1 MFGGIGSFITSEIS
15 GVVRRNLTVLGLYG
29 FGALLMLC
37 AGGYGLGAL
46 HTVLSLRLGAV
57 AASLWIAAGL
67 FVAGLISFGVAAY
80 LRTRRRPARPL
91 AQTALVAAP
100 VAARLL
106 GSRLGWKAG
115 LAGAAIVLA
124 AVLGKQIFSSDG
136 EDETDA

>member
-29 FGALLMLC
+29 FGALLILC
-37 AGGYGLGAL
+37 ACGYGLGAV
-46 HTVLSLRLGAV
+46 HTVLTLRLGAV
-57 AASLWIAAGL
+57 AASLWIAGGL

-80 LRTRRRPARPL
+80 VKGRRRPARPL

-106 GSRLGWKAG
+106 GSRMGWKAG
-115 LAGAAIVLA
+115 LAGVAVVLA
-124 AVLGKQIFSSDG
+124 AVLGKQMFSGNGD
-136 EDETDA
+136 EETDA